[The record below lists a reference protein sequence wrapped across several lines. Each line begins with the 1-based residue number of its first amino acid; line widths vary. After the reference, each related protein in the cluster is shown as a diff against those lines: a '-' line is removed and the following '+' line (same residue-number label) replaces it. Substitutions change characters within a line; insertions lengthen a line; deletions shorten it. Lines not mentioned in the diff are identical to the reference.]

1 MSPRHET
8 IRLEAEDGTQL
19 SAYHVLPAE
28 RPRGGL
34 VVLQEI
40 FGVNAHIRR
49 VADGFAEHGYEVLA
63 PALFD
68 RLEPGV
74 ELGYDADGMAKGRS
88 FPQRL
93 GWDGPLRDV
102 AAAIAALRGAALRG
116 AGRIGVVGYCW
127 GGSLAYLAA
136 ARLSG
141 LAAAVGYYG
150 TAIAKN
156 LDATPQVPTLL
167 HFGATDASIPAA
179 DIEAIRARHPHVG
192 THVYAAGHGF
202 NCDARAAYEPASA
215 ALALERTLAFFAQ
228 HLGHA

>member
-40 FGVNAHIRR
+40 FGVNPHIRR
-49 VADGFAEHGYEVLA
+49 VADGFAEKGYEVLA

-68 RLEPGV
+68 RIEPGV
-74 ELGYDADGMAKGRS
+74 ELGYDAEGMAKGRT

-102 AAAIAALRGAALRG
+102 AAAVTALRG

-127 GGSLAYLAA
+127 GGSLTYLAA
-136 ARLSG
+136 ARLEG
-141 LAAAVGYYG
+141 IAAAVGYYG
-150 TAIAKN
+150 SAIAKN

-167 HFGATDASIPAA
+167 HFGANDASIPAA
-179 DIEAIRARHPHVG
+179 DIEAIRARQPDVG
-192 THVYAAGHGF
+192 VHVYAAGHGF
-202 NCDARAAYEPASA
+202 NCDARSAYEPASA

-228 HLGHA
+228 HLSHA

>member
-28 RPRGGL
+28 PPRGGL

-40 FGVNAHIRR
+40 FGVNSHIRR
-49 VADGFAEHGYEVLA
+49 VADGFAEKGYEVLA

-74 ELGYDADGMAKGRS
+74 ELGYDAEGMAKGRT

-102 AAAIAALRGAALRG
+102 AAAVAALRG

-127 GGSLAYLAA
+127 GGSLTYLAA
-136 ARLSG
+136 ARVG
-141 LAAAVGYYG
+141 GIAAAVGYYG
-150 TAIAKN
+150 SAIAKN

-167 HFGATDASIPAA
+167 HFGANDASIPAA
-179 DIEAIRARHPHVG
+179 DIEAIRARQPDVG
-192 THVYAAGHGF
+192 VHVYAAGHGF
-202 NCDARAAYEPASA
+202 NCDARSAYEPASA
-215 ALALERTLAFFAQ
+215 QLALERTLAFFGQ
-228 HLGHA
+228 HLNHA